1 MIVPGMAWPLLTP
14 SHPED
19 DRMNVNKA
27 ACRGQLARGGA
38 LASITA
44 AMALAIAACSG
55 GPLAPGG
62 SRAYQK
68 AVAYAQ
74 CMRSSGEPG
83 FPDPSSTGTFSL
95 GQIDINSLAYQTA
108 TQACQNLLPNTAQ
121 FQLSGAQKQAILTMA
136 LKHAEC
142 MRAHGISDF
151 PDPGPNSIVVS
162 GSGVGIL
169 LNGTA
174 PGALHAALES
184 PQGQAARQACMS
196 FSPFADHGRPPQ

>member
-1 MIVPGMAWPLLTP
+1 MT
-14 SHPED
+14 EK
-19 DRMNVNKA
+19 KA
-27 ACRGQLARGGA
+27 AGRGQLALGGA
-38 LASITA
+38 LSSIIA
-44 AMALAIAACSG
+44 ALALVIAACSG
-55 GPLAPGG
+55 GSVASGG
-62 SRAYQK
+62 SKAYEK

-74 CMRSSGEPG
+74 CMRSSGEPA

-95 GQIDINSLAYQTA
+95 GQIDINSVGYQTS
-108 TQACQNLLPNTAQ
+108 TQACQKLLPNTAQ

-196 FSPFADHGRPPQ
+196 CSPFADHGRPPQ